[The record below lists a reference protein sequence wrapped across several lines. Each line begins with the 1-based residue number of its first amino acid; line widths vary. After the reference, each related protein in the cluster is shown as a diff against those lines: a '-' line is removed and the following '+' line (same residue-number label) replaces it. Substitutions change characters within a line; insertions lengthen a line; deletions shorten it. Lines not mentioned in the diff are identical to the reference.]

1 MDITVKARLVA
12 KRSELYSKYVFL
24 DLIKNEFFTCVVLP
38 NWDEPEIQLNDIGYI
53 TFEKAVAGDQYYDRR
68 TDSEC
73 IYKYNRLYFKT
84 FVKENNNNEIEI
96 I

>member
-38 NWDEPEIQLNDIGYI
+38 NWDEPEIQLNDVGYI
-53 TFEKAVAGDQYYDRR
+53 LPGLGDAGDRIFG
-68 TDSEC
+68 T
-73 IYKYNRLYFKT
+73 L
-84 FVKENNNNEIEI
+84 
-96 I
+96 